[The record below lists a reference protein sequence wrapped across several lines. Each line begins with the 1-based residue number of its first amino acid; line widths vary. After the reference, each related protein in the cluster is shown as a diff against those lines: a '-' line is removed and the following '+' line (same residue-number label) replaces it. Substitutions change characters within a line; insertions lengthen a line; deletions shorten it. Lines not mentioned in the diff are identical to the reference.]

1 MHVIDYDAPGAG
13 SIFAWPIA
21 IVNGR
26 AHRAAVPVVPQR
38 LPYAPVTADTG
49 PGPAWY
55 DMNAA
60 FMSYQQHELGNHAV
74 RAGAPAALGIGSVR
88 CLGL

>member
-26 AHRAAVPVVPQR
+26 AHRAAVPVVPQS
-38 LPYAPVTADTG
+38 LLLAPVTASTS
-49 PGPAWY
+49 PATRSY
-55 DMNAA
+55 SMDAA
-60 FMSYQQHELGNHAV
+60 SMSSQQHE
-74 RAGAPAALGIGSVR
+74 RGIHIV
-88 CLGL
+88 